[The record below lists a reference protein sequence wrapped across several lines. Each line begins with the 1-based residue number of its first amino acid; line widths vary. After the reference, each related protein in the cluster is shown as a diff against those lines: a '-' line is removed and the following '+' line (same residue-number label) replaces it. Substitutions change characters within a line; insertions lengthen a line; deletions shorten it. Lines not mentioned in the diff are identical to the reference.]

1 MMFQGEMIRQIAWT
15 MKAKVNWCLAPV
27 WQALISTWLDLIR
40 IQSTGKTKQ
49 NKNKTATQL
58 GHLYPTK
65 CLCLNI
71 AFRSQKVNQTLFV
84 SICSSHRSWS
94 PAAEGCHQAEHA
106 SVFTGVNLLSLGA
119 LLAFHVAAPT
129 DLALAWPSDH
139 PALRI
144 VPSPTADAVTV
155 LVFVTFPSWSPG
167 WVSAHQTKAWGIVNV
182 DKIRSPWDLITVTR
196 DGFLGRG
203 NVSFPRGLVGSA
215 AHFERRL
222 VLLLQL
228 LPYFVEWR
236 KLPPARSD
244 GAGPRH
250 TVALTGCFHTSFDD
264 LQTHTSPKEYQ
275 LWGKKSKHRAKKQN
289 KTKHNSPKTFVRR
302 LLEHRADD
310 NTKNICWTKTEN
322 TQHSCVEM
330 TPARILLYMGS

>member
-1 MMFQGEMIRQIAWT
+1 M
-15 MKAKVNWCLAPV
+15 
-27 WQALISTWLDLIR
+27 
-40 IQSTGKTKQ
+40 
-49 NKNKTATQL
+49 
-58 GHLYPTK
+58 
-65 CLCLNI
+65 
-71 AFRSQKVNQTLFV
+71 
-84 SICSSHRSWS
+84 
-94 PAAEGCHQAEHA
+94 
-106 SVFTGVNLLSLGA
+106 
-119 LLAFHVAAPT
+119 
-129 DLALAWPSDH
+129 
-139 PALRI
+139 
-144 VPSPTADAVTV
+144 
-155 LVFVTFPSWSPG
+155 
-167 WVSAHQTKAWGIVNV
+167 
-182 DKIRSPWDLITVTR
+182 TR

-302 LLEHRADD
+302 LLELRADD